1 MIASNANDKIT
12 RAHLVIIN
20 SARGSVESDVEEFIS
35 LILSAGAA
43 INDITYVDS
52 QRFYRRSLIGS
63 GKIQEIKEQVVT
75 KCSDLV
81 VFNRPLTPSQ
91 ERNLEQAISC
101 RVIDRTRLI
110 LDIFAQRA
118 VTKTGKLQVELAQLN
133 HLSTRLV
140 RGWMHLERQKGGI
153 GLRGPGETQLE
164 TDRRLIQQ
172 RIKSIKKRL
181 TSIETQRQ
189 TTRKS
194 RNKIMK
200 SVALVGYTNVG
211 KSTLFNKLTGANIL
225 VQDKLFATLDPS
237 FKLIKLPK
245 KRKAILSD
253 TVGFIKDLPYELI
266 DAFLSTLEEVVN
278 ADLLIHVLD
287 ATNRHVHQHR
297 KSVHDILSTI
307 GAEQIPTIYV
317 YNKTDLLKQNL
328 GIIDNTTHLEIS
340 AKAGTGIDNL
350 LAIISKYIKPKP
362 FRAVLRIRLEQ
373 SRERSLIFSH
383 SNVIEECFTD
393 ENNLELEVE
402 IDELNLNKLKK
413 NTNIKVVK
421 GKLAEQST
429 SSSKNRS
436 YK

>member
-1 MIASNANDKIT
+1 MIASNDKIT

-20 SARGSVESDVEEFIS
+20 SAKGSIESDVEEFIS

-43 INDITYVDS
+43 INGITYVDS

-81 VFNRPLTPSQ
+81 VFNHPLTPSQ

-297 KSVHDILSTI
+297 NSVHDILSTI
-307 GAEQIPTIYV
+307 GADQIPTIYV

-421 GKLAEQST
+421 GKLVEQST

>member
-1 MIASNANDKIT
+1 MIASNDKIT

-20 SARGSVESDVEEFIS
+20 SAKGSIESDVEEFIS

-43 INDITYVDS
+43 INGITYVDS

-63 GKIQEIKEQVVT
+63 GKIQEIEEQVVA

-81 VFNRPLTPSQ
+81 VFNHPLTPSQ

-297 KSVHDILSTI
+297 NSVHDILSTI
-307 GAEQIPTIYV
+307 GADQIPTIYV

-402 IDELNLNKLKK
+402 IDEPNLNKLKK

>member
-1 MIASNANDKIT
+1 MIASNDKIT

-20 SARGSVESDVEEFIS
+20 SAKGSIESDVEEFIS

-43 INDITYVDS
+43 INGITYVDS

-81 VFNRPLTPSQ
+81 VFNHPLTPSQ

-307 GAEQIPTIYV
+307 GADQIPTIYV

-340 AKAGTGIDNL
+340 AKAGTGTDNL

-402 IDELNLNKLKK
+402 IDEPNLNKLKK

>member
-1 MIASNANDKIT
+1 MIASNDKIT

-20 SARGSVESDVEEFIS
+20 SAKGSIESDVEEFIS

-43 INDITYVDS
+43 INGITYVDS

-81 VFNRPLTPSQ
+81 VFNHPLTPSQ

-297 KSVHDILSTI
+297 NSVHDILSTI
-307 GAEQIPTIYV
+307 GADQIPTIYV

-340 AKAGTGIDNL
+340 AKTGTGIDNL

>member
-1 MIASNANDKIT
+1 MIASNDKIT

-20 SARGSVESDVEEFIS
+20 SAKGSIESDVEEFIS

-43 INDITYVDS
+43 INGITYVDS

-81 VFNRPLTPSQ
+81 VFNHPLTPSQ

-307 GAEQIPTIYV
+307 GADQIPTIYV

>member
-1 MIASNANDKIT
+1 MIASNDKIT

-20 SARGSVESDVEEFIS
+20 SAKGSIESDVEEFIS

-43 INDITYVDS
+43 INGITYVDS

-63 GKIQEIKEQVVT
+63 GKIQEIKEQVVN

-81 VFNRPLTPSQ
+81 VFNHPLNPSQ

-101 RVIDRTRLI
+101 RVIDRNRLI

-181 TSIETQRQ
+181 TGIETQRQ

-287 ATNRHVHQHR
+287 ATNRNVHQHR
-297 KSVHDILSTI
+297 KSVHDILNTI
-307 GAEQIPTIYV
+307 GADQIPTIYV

-328 GIIDNTTHLEIS
+328 GIIDNITHLEIS

-350 LAIISKYIKPKP
+350 IAIISEYIKPKP
-362 FRAVLRIRLEQ
+362 FRVFLRIGLEK

>member
-1 MIASNANDKIT
+1 MIASNDKIT

-20 SARGSVESDVEEFIS
+20 SAKGSIESDVEEFIS

-43 INDITYVDS
+43 INGITYVDS

-63 GKIQEIKEQVVT
+63 GKIQEIKEEVVA

-81 VFNRPLTPSQ
+81 VFNHPLTPSQ

-287 ATNRHVHQHR
+287 AANRNVHQHR

-307 GAEQIPTIYV
+307 GADRIPTIYV

-402 IDELNLNKLKK
+402 IDEPNLNKLKK

>member
-1 MIASNANDKIT
+1 MIASNDKIT

-20 SARGSVESDVEEFIS
+20 SAKGSIESDVEEFIS

-43 INDITYVDS
+43 INGITYVDS

-63 GKIQEIKEQVVT
+63 GKIQEIEEQVVA

-81 VFNRPLTPSQ
+81 VFNHPLTPSQ

-307 GAEQIPTIYV
+307 GADQIPTIYV

-402 IDELNLNKLKK
+402 IDEPNLNKLKK

>member
-1 MIASNANDKIT
+1 MIASNDKIT

-20 SARGSVESDVEEFIS
+20 SAKGSIESDVEEFIS

-43 INDITYVDS
+43 INGITYVDS

-81 VFNRPLTPSQ
+81 VFNHPLTPSQ

-237 FKLIKLPK
+237 VKLIKLPK

-297 KSVHDILSTI
+297 NSVHDILSTI
-307 GAEQIPTIYV
+307 GADQIPTIYV

-421 GKLAEQST
+421 GKLAEQSA